1 MTAQLDLPMTQ
12 KAPETEQAD
21 VENLCRFLA
30 GSGWVMA
37 KDVVWGGWNERY
49 IRALANASK
58 GRIISGQL
66 GYKLTKEATA
76 EECAHAENWLRHQA
90 KAMMDRA
97 MAIKECREGL

>member
-12 KAPETEQAD
+12 KAPETEQGD
-21 VENLCRFLA
+21 VDALCAHLQGQGWIKA
-30 GSGWVMA
+30 GEIP
-37 KDVVWGGWNERY
+37 DWNERY

-97 MAIKECREGL
+97 MAIKVCREGEL

>member
-12 KAPETEQAD
+12 KAPETSEDD
-21 VENLCRFLA
+21 VENLCRLLA
-30 GSGWVMA
+30 GRGWVLA
-37 KDVVWGGWNERY
+37 RNVDLGCSDRY

-66 GYKLTKEATA
+66 GYKLTREATA

-97 MAIKECREGL
+97 MAIRECRGGVL

>member
-12 KAPETEQAD
+12 KAPETTQDE
-21 VENLCRFLA
+21 VEALCAYLQ
-30 GSGWVMA
+30 GSGWIKA
-37 KDVVWGGWNERY
+37 GEIPGWNERY

-97 MAIKECREGL
+97 MAIKECREGF